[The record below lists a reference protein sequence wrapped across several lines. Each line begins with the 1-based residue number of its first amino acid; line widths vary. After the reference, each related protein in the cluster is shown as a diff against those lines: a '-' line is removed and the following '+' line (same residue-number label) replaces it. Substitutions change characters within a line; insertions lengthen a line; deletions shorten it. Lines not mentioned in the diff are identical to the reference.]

1 MRRRDLDSV
10 LNRDGSG
17 RFLPWTVALMVY
29 LASLA
34 LALLLV
40 VHQMVQRWDVGLSGT
55 MTVEL
60 PAAPP
65 GNGNDGA
72 VALALGVLRETPGV
86 LRAEPLDATRVVA
99 LLAPWLG
106 TDFDANELPLP
117 RLIDLRIDPSA
128 GLDVTTLGARI
139 AAAVPGAQIDDH
151 RRWIERVLRLA
162 LAIEV
167 VAALV
172 VLLVG
177 GAAALAVVFA
187 TRAGLAV
194 HHGVV
199 EVLHLIGAPD
209 GYIARQFAQHALRLS
224 LVGGMI
230 GLLLAVLTLL
240 GLGAAAQEA
249 GVLEGTVR
257 LLPTLEAPPAWWA
270 VLLLLPVA
278 AGLVA
283 MTTARLTVLRSL
295 ARMP

>member
-1 MRRRDLDSV
+1 MRRRDLD
-10 LNRDGSG
+10 LALDRDGSA

-40 VHQMVQRWDVGLSGT
+40 VHQVVQRWDVGLSGT

-60 PAAPP
+60 PAAPAD
-65 GNGNDGA
+65 GSDDGA
-72 VALALGVLRETPGV
+72 VALALGVLRGTPGV
-86 LRAEPLDATRVVA
+86 LQAEPLDATRVVA

-106 TDFDANELPLP
+106 NDFNANELPLP
-117 RLIDLRIDPSA
+117 RLIDLRVDPRA
-128 GLDVTTLGARI
+128 GLDVAALGTRI
-139 AAAVPGAQIDDH
+139 AAAVPGARLDDH

-162 LAIEV
+162 LAIEA

-177 GAAALAVVFA
+177 SAAALAVVFA

-209 GYIARQFAQHALRLS
+209 AYIARQFARHALRLS
-224 LVGGMI
+224 VVGGVI
-230 GLLLAVLTLL
+230 GLLMAGLTLL
-240 GLGAAAQEA
+240 ALAAAAQEA
-249 GVLEGTVR
+249 GILDASIR
-257 LLPTLEAPPAWWA
+257 LLPALRAPPLWWA

-278 AGLVA
+278 AGALA
-283 MTTARLTVLRSL
+283 MATARLTVLRSL